1 MKKNKNIDSLV
12 DACEEYLSS
21 RFNKMVTNEE
31 VFRFAQSLSN
41 VTGKHITEYLD
52 YKDIFNFQIDEI
64 RFVYFEDNKHS
75 PTKNVVFT
83 IKETVTGLFYVNVGE
98 MSCWS
103 NQVGTFFINEDQAKS
118 VMNDIKSFGYYAGLM
133 EEYDKMKKE

>member
-1 MKKNKNIDSLV
+1 MKKNKNIDSLI
-12 DACEEYLSS
+12 DACEEYFAGRL
-21 RFNKMVTNEE
+21 NNMITHEE
-31 VFRFAQSLSN
+31 ILRFAQSLSN

-52 YKDIFNFQIDEI
+52 SEDIFDFQIDKVK
-64 RFVYFEDNKHS
+64 FTYFDDNKNN
-75 PTKNVVFT
+75 PTKNVLFT

-103 NQVGTFFINEDQAKS
+103 NQVGTFFANEDQAKS